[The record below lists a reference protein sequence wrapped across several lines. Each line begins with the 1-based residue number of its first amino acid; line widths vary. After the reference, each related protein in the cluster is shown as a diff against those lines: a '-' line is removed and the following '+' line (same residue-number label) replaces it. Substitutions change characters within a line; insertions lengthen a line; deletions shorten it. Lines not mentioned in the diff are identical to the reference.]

1 MNQDHPN
8 QDELNNQLNLPVQ
21 PDQKN
26 QSAQPAQPAQSDQKN
41 GFGNRAKWTVLNTL
55 AAIVG
60 TIGYFLGGIFTVNPM
75 MLLAAPVIAAMIPVA
90 IVHGL
95 NGKDFN
101 VVELAE
107 KISGYRVDG
116 IRL

>member
-41 GFGNRAKWTVLNTL
+41 GFGNRAKWTVLNTS

-60 TIGYFLGGIFTVNPM
+60 TIGYSLGGIFTVNPM